1 MNDFIELP
9 DVQGYIIE
17 IPDTMGYSI
26 EELKRITQFPE
37 ELCAISEMVNSS
49 DSEIKMLGNELIK
62 TLKDGSKPSFFCLLM
77 VMICQIKWNIL

>member
-62 TLKDGSKPSFFCLLM
+62 TLKDVTK
-77 VMICQIKWNIL
+77 